1 MQRDSKRIDGGRIL
15 KLKELE
21 KPYKAET
28 HLDHFT
34 KAQDLITSAIFSG
47 WKIDFEA
54 EPNEDYEAS
63 DEEEYPLLI
72 NTYVWAPERW
82 DEDYIDE
89 LHFLNWFYP
98 QAAVELATHLKKVI
112 RNYNCPYCSMLNGV
126 GKTWKYGQLKDQDEC
141 IAFDTTE
148 RGYFL
153 TDYNDFIHFTQTGR
167 IQIFNC
173 PFCGRSLN
181 EEGEY

>member
-1 MQRDSKRIDGGRIL
+1 M

-21 KPYKAET
+21 KPYKTET

-47 WKIDFEA
+47 WKIDFEVDF
-54 EPNEDYEAS
+54 NEDYEAD
-63 DEEEYPLLI
+63 DEEEYPSLVK
-72 NTYVWAPERW
+72 TYVWAPERW
-82 DEDYIDE
+82 GEDYISE
-89 LHFLNWFYP
+89 LHLLTWTYP
-98 QAAVELATHLKKVI
+98 QAVIELAARLKKVI
-112 RNYNCPYCSMLNGV
+112 QNYNCPYCSMLNGV
-126 GKTWKYGQLKDQDEC
+126 GKTWKYGQLEDKNEC

-153 TDYNDFIHFTQTGR
+153 TDYNDFIHCTQTGR

-181 EEGEY
+181 EEEEH

>member
-1 MQRDSKRIDGGRIL
+1 M

-34 KAQDLITSAIFSG
+34 KAQDLITSAILSG

-72 NTYVWAPERW
+72 KTYVWAPERW

-126 GKTWKYGQLKDQDEC
+126 GKTWKYGQLKGQDEC

-153 TDYNDFIHFTQTGR
+153 TDYNDFTDCTRTGR

-181 EEGEY
+181 EEEEY

>member
-1 MQRDSKRIDGGRIL
+1 M

-21 KPYKAET
+21 KFYKAET
-28 HLDHFT
+28 HLDYFT
-34 KAQDLITSAIFSG
+34 KAQDLITSAILSG
-47 WKIDFEA
+47 WKIDFET

-72 NTYVWAPERW
+72 KTYVWAPERW

-98 QAAVELATHLKKVI
+98 QAAIELATHLKKVI

-126 GKTWKYGQLKDQDEC
+126 GKTWKYGQLEDKTEC

-153 TDYNDFIHFTQTGR
+153 TDYNDFIHCTRTGR

-173 PFCGRSLN
+173 PFCGRPLN
-181 EEGEY
+181 EEEEH

>member
-1 MQRDSKRIDGGRIL
+1 
-15 KLKELE
+15 
-21 KPYKAET
+21 
-28 HLDHFT
+28 
-34 KAQDLITSAIFSG
+34 
-47 WKIDFEA
+47 
-54 EPNEDYEAS
+54 S

-72 NTYVWAPERW
+72 KTYVWAPERW

-126 GKTWKYGQLKDQDEC
+126 GKTWKYGQLKDKDEC

-153 TDYNDFIHFTQTGR
+153 TDYNDFIEYTQTGR

-173 PFCGRSLN
+173 PFCGRKLVN
-181 EEGEY
+181 EN

>member
-1 MQRDSKRIDGGRIL
+1 M

-28 HLDHFT
+28 HRDHFT

-72 NTYVWAPERW
+72 KTYVWAPERW

-98 QAAVELATHLKKVI
+98 QAAIELATRLKKS
-112 RNYNCPYCSMLNGV
+112 NS
-126 GKTWKYGQLKDQDEC
+126 
-141 IAFDTTE
+141 
-148 RGYFL
+148 
-153 TDYNDFIHFTQTGR
+153 
-167 IQIFNC
+167 
-173 PFCGRSLN
+173 
-181 EEGEY
+181 

>member
-1 MQRDSKRIDGGRIL
+1 M

-28 HLDHFT
+28 HRDHFT

-72 NTYVWAPERW
+72 KTYVWAPERW

-98 QAAVELATHLKKVI
+98 QAAIELATRLKKVI

-126 GKTWKYGQLKDQDEC
+126 GKTWKYGQLEDKTEC
-141 IAFDTTE
+141 IAFDTAE

-153 TDYNDFIHFTQTGR
+153 TDYNDLIYCTRTGR

-173 PFCGRSLN
+173 PFCGRKLVNENYSLDSVTR
-181 EEGEY
+181 Y

>member
-1 MQRDSKRIDGGRIL
+1 M

-21 KPYKAET
+21 KFYKAET

-34 KAQDLITSAIFSG
+34 KAQDLITSAILSG
-47 WKIDFEA
+47 WKIDFES

-72 NTYVWAPERW
+72 KTYVWAPERW

-98 QAAVELATHLKKVI
+98 QTAIELATHLKKVI
-112 RNYNCPYCSMLNGV
+112 RNYNCPYCSMLNGH
-126 GKTWKYGQLKDQDEC
+126 GKEWDMTGKKIC
-141 IAFDTTE
+141 IARRSNDAIIVNFDD
-148 RGYFL
+148 FL
-153 TDYNDFIHFTQTGR
+153 QAEYAYKLGITH
-167 IQIFNC
+167 C
-173 PFCGRSLN
+173 PFCGRKLVN
-181 EEGEY
+181 EN